1 MDPPITGRL
10 AAMTRAAAQR
20 LARYATR
27 VLIVMM
33 ILTSLFMTALSRDRD
48 LRSNLKYDLATAS
61 ALLSPAFTAYRLA
74 GEYKWREVLDLNRDE
89 LDHAVATWPRVHAAI
104 YLQVFKTSEKL
115 YIDSRTREVQSYD
128 TIDPVSLRVRHG
140 SWREGR
146 PFLYADWDLS
156 GDGREILRIAVT
168 PRGYLL
174 AQLRDLGVM
183 VALLG
188 AIGFGAHYY
197 AEASRRRRFDRLVDI
212 IARIVQHT
220 GTREELIQALPAV
233 TGAMLELD
241 SVAIYLKEGNRIVPK
256 AVYSK
261 STDAAAFL
269 GSTDEEPITVD
280 DDYPESLAMRE
291 NLLIVVSGAGSV
303 AQLHIPMFRAA
314 GSKPYIIAPISR
326 GGEPPVGLLTAQRF
340 AGLQREDPS
349 HLRSC
354 AELAALQLENIRGRE
369 ALERMYR
376 QMIRSTRTV
385 TLGTVVP
392 NIAHNMRTPLVTI
405 GELLRSI
412 DEDVDTIDRRE
423 LKQRLN
429 AIEKSRVLCFEEIDS
444 ISRYRKLGS
453 SPARTVDLRNGMNR
467 VCDFLHGYL
476 RIKGIDL
483 QQKFCMER
491 SPVIAMQELDF
502 VQVMTNLLTNADE
515 AFTELLG
522 GGDHAADRRRFK
534 IEVVVEANAA
544 GNGVQIS
551 IADNGPG
558 MPAAVLERIFEQ
570 DFTTKSEGT
579 GAGLPYCK
587 HVVEEAGGSIQAESI
602 FGEGTTFTISLP
614 VFMPYQATATR
625 SLGAI

>member
-1 MDPPITGRL
+1 MDPPMTGRL
-10 AAMTRAAAQR
+10 NALMTVVAQR
-20 LARYATR
+20 SARYLTKS
-27 VLIVMM
+27 LIFLVT
-33 ILTSLFMTALSRDRD
+33 LALLVVTALSRDRD
-48 LRSNLKYDLATAS
+48 LRTDLKYDLATAS
-61 ALLSPAFTAYRLA
+61 AQLSPLFAGYRLA
-74 GEYKWREVLDLNRDE
+74 GEYKWHEVLGLSREELN
-89 LDHAVATWPRVHAAI
+89 HAVATWPRVHAAV
-104 YLQVFKTSEKL
+104 YLQVFNTRDKL

-128 TIDPVSLRVRHG
+128 TIDPVSLKVRNG

-168 PRGYLL
+168 RRGYFL
-174 AQLRDLGVM
+174 AQLRDLSVM
-183 VALLG
+183 LALLG
-188 AIGFGAHYY
+188 AMGFGARYY
-197 AEASRRRRFDRLVDI
+197 REASRRRRFDRLVN
-212 IARIVQHT
+212 AMTRIVQHT
-220 GTREELIQALPAV
+220 GTREELIQALPVV
-233 TGAMLELD
+233 TGAILELD
-241 SVAIYLKEGNRIVPK
+241 GVAIYLRDGNSIVPK

-261 STDAAAFL
+261 SADAAAFL
-269 GSTDEEPITVD
+269 GSTDEEQIAID

-291 NLLIVVSGAGSV
+291 NRLIVVSGARPFKKF
-303 AQLHIPMFRAA
+303 HFTKFKAA
-314 GSKPYIIAPISR
+314 GSHPYIIAPISR
-326 GGEPPVGLLTAQRF
+326 HGEAPIGLLTAQRF
-340 AGLQREDPS
+340 AGLQREHQS

-405 GELLRSI
+405 GELVRSI
-412 DEDVDTIDRRE
+412 AEDVDTINRCE
-423 LKQRLN
+423 LKQRL
-429 AIEKSRVLCFEEIDS
+429 ADIEKSRVLCFEEIDS

-453 SPARTVDLRNGMNR
+453 SPARTVDLRNGMER
-467 VCDFLHGYL
+467 VCGFLHGYF

-483 QQKFCMER
+483 QQRFLMAT

-502 VQVMTNLLTNADE
+502 LQVMTNLLTNADE

-522 GGDHAADRRRFK
+522 GGDQAADRRRFK

-544 GNGVQIS
+544 GDGVLIS

-558 MPAAVLERIFEQ
+558 IRPEILDRIFEQ

-587 HVVEEAGGSIQAESI
+587 HVVEEAHGSIKAESTL
-602 FGEGTTFTISLP
+602 GEGTTFTISLP
-614 VFMPYQATATR
+614 DVMPYQAAATR
-625 SLGAI
+625 SPGAI